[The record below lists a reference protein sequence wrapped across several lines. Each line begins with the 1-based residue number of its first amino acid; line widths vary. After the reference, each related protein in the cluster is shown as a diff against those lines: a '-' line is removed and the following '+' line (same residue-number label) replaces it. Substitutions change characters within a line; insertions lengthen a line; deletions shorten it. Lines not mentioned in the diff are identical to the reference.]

1 MKIFR
6 YVCISINHRAK
17 IVLYFFF
24 IEIVLCGA
32 SNSDLLMSFIVS
44 DSRIV
49 ALFSAVY
56 ILEQEGLVFLDES

>member
-1 MKIFR
+1 MYIDQSLCENCFIFF
-6 YVCISINHRAK
+6 SN
-17 IVLYFFF
+17 
-24 IEIVLCGA
+24 EIVLCGA